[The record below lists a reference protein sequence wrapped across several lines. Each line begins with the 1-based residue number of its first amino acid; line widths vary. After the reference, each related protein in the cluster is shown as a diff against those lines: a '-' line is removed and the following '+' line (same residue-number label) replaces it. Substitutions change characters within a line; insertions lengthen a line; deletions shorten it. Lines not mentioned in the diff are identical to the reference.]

1 MAYRRYTERDII
13 LNDDEQYRRQFY
25 KGKDLENLSHY
36 ETPELVYP
44 TPEEIEDLDIVTLT
58 WKTGTRLF
66 KLADQFYGDPS
77 LWWVIAFFNQ
87 KPTDAHFKIGDII
100 SVPTPIER
108 VLRIIKV

>member
-44 TPEEIEDLDIVTLT
+44 TPEEIEDLD
-58 WKTGTRLF
+58 
-66 KLADQFYGDPS
+66 
-77 LWWVIAFFNQ
+77 Q